1 MEKFKIFIIEDN
13 RETRKFL
20 ETVLSKEFEV
30 HSSENAM
37 TGIEHVK
44 KHPPDLIIMDVLLP
58 NLDGFEACTILKNE
72 DKTRNIPIIFLSA
85 KNTSSDAAQGL
96 DLGAEDYMGK
106 PFDYKELISRIRARL
121 REKSN
126 WRSQPK
132 VIQSGDIRL
141 NIDTRDVYFHNRH
154 IDLTQTEFDLL
165 KFFVQHNGKTV
176 TRDDIINYIWKDGKS
191 SSQKRTIDVH
201 IRSLRKKITS
211 LTRDIRS
218 VYGKGYKYQ
227 H

>member
-1 MEKFKIFIIEDN
+1 MEKFKIYIIEDN
-13 RETRKFL
+13 RDTRKFL
-20 ETVLSKEFEV
+20 ETVLSKDFEV

-37 TGIEHVK
+37 TGIERIK

-58 NLDGFEACTILKNE
+58 NVDGFEACSIIKNDEKLKS
-72 DKTRNIPIIFLSA
+72 IPIIFLSA
-85 KNTSSDAAQGL
+85 KNSAGDIAQGL
-96 DLGAEDYMGK
+96 DLGAEDYLGK
-106 PFDYKELISRIRARL
+106 PFDYKELVARIKARL

-126 WRSQPK
+126 WKSQHK
-132 VIQSGDIRL
+132 VLHSGDIRL
-141 NIDTRDVYFHNRH
+141 NIDTRDVTFHNRH
-154 IDLTQTEFDLL
+154 IELTQTEFDLL
-165 KFFVQHNGKTV
+165 KFFIQHNGKIV
-176 TRDDIINYIWKDGKS
+176 TRESIIESIWKDDKS

-201 IRSLRKKITS
+201 IRSLRKKIAS